1 MPDYET
7 LLIEMQY
14 FPPVQLFREAVKHNI
29 LAIEAKEHY
38 QKNGYRN
45 RCIIVGAND
54 IQMLTVP
61 LVKGKNE
68 QQPIID
74 TAIANDTKW
83 QKVHW
88 QAIQTAYG
96 KSPFFE
102 YYAPELKPLFEKEW
116 TYLFDLNYEIIQ
128 ILKELL
134 QLPFIIE
141 KTSTYSKKTD
151 ASVLDL
157 RNQMAPKNRLQ
168 QESPLKPYPQVFE
181 SKNGFLPNL
190 SILDLLFCIGPE
202 SFYYLEE

>member
-1 MPDYET
+1 
-7 LLIEMQY
+7 
-14 FPPVQLFREAVKHNI
+14 
-29 LAIEAKEHY
+29 
-38 QKNGYRN
+38 
-45 RCIIVGAND
+45 
-54 IQMLTVP
+54 
-61 LVKGKNE
+61 
-68 QQPIID
+68 
-74 TAIANDTKW
+74 
-83 QKVHW
+83 
-88 QAIQTAYG
+88 
-96 KSPFFE
+96 
-102 YYAPELKPLFEKEW
+102 
-116 TYLFDLNYEIIQ
+116 
-128 ILKELL
+128 L